1 MVLEEQ
7 ILRYYLKIFSIIII
21 FFFLFSSSLFFY
33 SLNKNLN
40 IEKNYINIEKGERIE
55 TILTNN
61 IYNISKLDLLI
72 FKLYS
77 YTNFY
82 VFKNFIHFGDFYVD
96 KNISLINLYK
106 TISKPSNVLSKITI
120 VEGWSKSSLNNE
132 IIKHFDNYFEISY
145 ESIISDTY
153 FFEKNKDFKFLFNK
167 LSNIR
172 KKYFE
177 KYQNNSL
184 LDKFSFTEIMIIGSL
199 IEKEGL
205 DKMDKKKI
213 ASVIIN
219 RLEKNMK
226 LQIDATVIFALTD
239 GNYNLDRELLISD
252 LQFDHPFNTYK
263 HQGLPPKPIS
273 YVGKETLDIIFE
285 NHETDFLFYFFN
297 KSLKKHIFSK
307 NYENHKKKLNE
318 YRNLK

>member
-1 MVLEEQ
+1 MEEQ

>member
-145 ESIISDTY
+145 ESIIADTY

>member
-1 MVLEEQ
+1 MEEQ

-55 TILTNN
+55 TILTDN

-82 VFKNFIHFGDFYVD
+82 IFKNFIHFGDFYID

-132 IIKHFDNYFEISY
+132 IIKYFDNYFEISY
-145 ESIISDTY
+145 ESIIADTY

-172 KKYFE
+172 NKYFE
-177 KYQNNSL
+177 KYQNNIL
-184 LDKFSFTEIMIIGSL
+184 LDKFSFSEIMIIGSL

-239 GNYNLDRELLISD
+239 GNYNLNRELLISD

-263 HQGLPPKPIS
+263 RQGLPPKPIS